1 MTEKRKGNNGR
12 RVSLTAGACLLA
24 AVTLLLAGCSKEPL
38 DEPGGDGDQLT
49 EITLAPESMGEVAM
63 ETRSL
68 SGVDENVVEDLW
80 VIQLNSAGTAQ
91 LQAPQYV
98 TTVTGSGTS
107 YTAKANIKAAASRLY
122 FIANTHNSTLYN
134 GATTSAAV
142 EGITLTVS
150 NEASLAPGNT
160 LPMSGYLSGTPTAA
174 NLTTVKLKR
183 AVSKVTFKLAA
194 DIKGGSSFTLTSVKV
209 YNVPKALHPFR
220 DPSKLDPGKTAAN
233 CYPDISVG
241 FINQWADLSPS
252 DKTLSAIAKECGWCY
267 LPENGRG
274 TGTAADQTDKTAA
287 TALGGKGTAGQGD
300 YATYIEITGDY
311 MSNLGDIYTDTKYR
325 IYLGGDAVED
335 YNLLRNTHY
344 IVTATIWGLND
355 YDSRIEIGTP
365 TYSDS
370 YYDYTDN
377 LTGRFV
383 YGKTDASNG
392 DTMNWDSARTV
403 CPEGWWLPTLT
414 ELEIMYC
421 MRDTWESSSNGFVT
435 SSSPYWS
442 ATESS
447 SYSGNVCCMTF
458 TIGRT
463 DNSNKI
469 SNYRVRCV
477 RDL

>member
-24 AVTLLLAGCSKEPL
+24 AALLLGCSKEPL

-49 EITLAPESMGEVAM
+49 EITFAPESMGEVAM
-63 ETRSL
+63 DTRAV

-194 DIKGGSSFTLTSVKV
+194 DIKGGGSFTLTSVKV
-209 YNVPKALHPFR
+209 YNVPKVLHPFR
-220 DPSKLDPGKTAAN
+220 DPSKLDPWKTAAN

-252 DKTLSAIAKECGWCY
+252 DKTLSATAKECGWCY

-274 TGTAADQTDKTAA
+274 TGTATKQTDKTAA
-287 TALGGKGTAGQGD
+287 TALGGNGTAGQGD

-311 MSNLGDIYTDTKYR
+311 MNDLGDIYTDTKYR
-325 IYLGGDAVED
+325 IYLGGDVVDD

-344 IVTATIWGLND
+344 TVTVTIQGLND

-365 TYSDS
+365 TYAEDI
-370 YYDYTDN
+370 YFDYTDN
-377 LTGRFV
+377 LTGRFI
-383 YGKTDASNG
+383 YYMWDASRS
-392 DTMNWDSARTV
+392 TMDWSSAQTV
-403 CPEGWWLPTLT
+403 CSKGWSLPTLT

-421 MRDTWESSSNGFVT
+421 MRDTWEREHLSNLFSSGGC
-435 SSSPYWS
+435 YWS
-442 ATESS
+442 ATERSS
-447 SYSGNVCCMTF
+447 SSDFAYFLSFDTGSTEY
-458 TIGRT
+458 T
-463 DNSNKI
+463 DKSKT
-469 SNYRVRCV
+469 YLVRCV
-477 RDL
+477 RGL